1 MNFGSKGMKCTEFVQ
16 LMRERG
22 YEYDEKNGGFITG
35 HGKKAGKTTR
45 NGYRTLCLQ
54 KDMEFYTFCEHR
66 CVWTW
71 FNGEIPDGYVINHI
85 DFNRSNNKIENL
97 EAVTHAQNMKHS
109 RDAGHIN
116 TPSGEDAGRS
126 KFTNKEAQLMRWL
139 HKNGWKTAQIAELFG
154 EKHQNIVGRIV
165 NGARYGKVPD
175 AASIMSIYPA
185 LVLHTINHNLTEEQQ
200 LANAAMGMC
209 GELGEV
215 EDILKKHQFQ
225 GHELDHD
232 HLIEELGDLVYYI
245 TLLMCLVDYNMADTM
260 FNNMD
265 KLMRR
270 YPNGFSAERSIHRD
284 EGTTI

>member
-1 MNFGSKGMKCTEFVQ
+1 M
-16 LMRERG
+16 
-22 YEYDEKNGGFITG
+22 
-35 HGKKAGKTTR
+35 R

-97 EAVTHAQNMKHS
+97 EAITQTQNLKHS
-109 RDAGHIN
+109 QDAGRAN
-116 TPSGEDAGRS
+116 KASGEDAGRA
-126 KFTNKEAQLMRWL
+126 KFTNREAQLMRWL

-154 EKHQNIVGRIV
+154 EKYQNIVGRIV

-225 GHELDHD
+225 GHELDRD